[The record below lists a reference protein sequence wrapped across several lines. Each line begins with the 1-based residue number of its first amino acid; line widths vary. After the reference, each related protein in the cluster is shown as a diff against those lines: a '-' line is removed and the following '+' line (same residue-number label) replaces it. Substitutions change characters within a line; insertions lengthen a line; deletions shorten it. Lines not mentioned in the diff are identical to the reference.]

1 MNNSFKEKLHVDVP
15 SINTLFSNIPNEAN
29 LLLSKIGIK
38 NLPENVQANISDDK
52 KYLNIQLKDTKTEKH
67 LLFQFPLEKT
77 DLSALNNRSDYQE
90 LINRYNMYINDYVD
104 EIKKYATEE
113 RIYLKNRFP
122 GLVFNIKIRTKSYD
136 SYIRKMNENIL
147 ENKDPYINDIIAER
161 IILSAYNPD
170 CNSNEN
176 NPDDISKYQNEYVLR
191 HMCDEVAK
199 ALYDFRINTNFRMKK
214 DLNKSSQQSEKN
226 YITKDYIE
234 NPKKNGYESIHILM
248 EHDQNK
254 DFTYE
259 TQIRTFNMENLS
271 KTSGEIAHKVYKP
284 RVLNDL
290 STNRVP
296 MYYEITS
303 FNDSVGNPII
313 VSIPLQNRFYHF
325 YNSER
330 KKNNTSI
337 TYKKFRDEQYILEN
351 LLGKTFKSI
360 RNDLNNVIENSRDDF
375 DLEK

>member
-1 MNNSFKEKLHVDVP
+1 M
-15 SINTLFSNIPNEAN
+15 
-29 LLLSKIGIK
+29 LSKIGIN

-52 KYLNIQLKDTKTEKH
+52 KYLNIQLKDTETEKH

-113 RIYLKNRFP
+113 QIYLKNRFP

-170 CNSNEN
+170 YNSNEN

-360 RNDLNNVIENSRDDF
+360 RNDLNNVIEISHDDF